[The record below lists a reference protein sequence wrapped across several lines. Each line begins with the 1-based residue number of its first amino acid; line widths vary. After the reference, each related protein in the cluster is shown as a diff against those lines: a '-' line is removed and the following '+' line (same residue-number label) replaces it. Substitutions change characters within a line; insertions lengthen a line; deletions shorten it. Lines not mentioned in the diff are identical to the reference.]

1 MYNYTSIHIEGTVV
15 TLRDAE
21 NSAASVNRL
30 PPELLA
36 YIFQVLQLL
45 LGWPQLPGRSGT
57 TPKAAATWIRVTWVC
72 RYWRCVA
79 LDCPTLSQT
88 PLQVK
93 LDDQDADLEAAVI
106 AIQPL
111 IHRVHRLELWTFD
124 QPPSSEAQLFC
135 CYYDRLSGSRPVDDE
150 LCFSPNHF
158 PSLRSLTL
166 RDAHPAWETFSLT
179 NLEVVIQLS
188 ATETG
193 PSVAATL
200 RLMKNSPHL
209 RIFKT
214 SYTELAPSLEPPH
227 DAYGTI
233 LLARLEALELV
244 GSPREVIYVLDRI
257 IVPSTCT
264 VNVKYIGDRHSGF
277 LSPIRSIYPY
287 QLAFQNLIPHYTA
300 LYLHFANHRIG
311 LYGMLDDGDRWTH
324 LEISGEPLTIG
335 TIVTEDTWTTLLG
348 AFASSPLTCIRIYCY
363 LDWNISYPMWIAL
376 FERFPLHTLQAS
388 FQYAPSSG
396 LPSLRN
402 LFDAL
407 RAPCSSTVRLLE
419 LHYLDIDAALT
430 DAIIDLLE
438 RRVATNMP
446 LDALR
451 FCGCYVEEPLDPQEF
466 KRRLAH
472 YVTAMFERHPFPVQC
487 EPDLL
492 VNGYLF
498 EDDHPLLVGSSESL
512 MTHTFR

>member
-1 MYNYTSIHIEGTVV
+1 MHIEGTVV

-21 NSAASVNRL
+21 KSAASVDRL
-30 PPELLA
+30 PLELLA

-79 LDCPTLSQT
+79 LDCPTLWASIVDSGWWKNTTWLTTFLERSGET

-93 LDDQDADLEAAVI
+93 LDDKDADLEAAVI
-106 AIQPL
+106 AIRPL
-111 IHRVHRLELWTFD
+111 IHRVRRLELWTFD
-124 QPPSSEAQLFC
+124 QPPSSVLAQFPGRFDVLKEAQLFC

-150 LCFSPNHF
+150 LCLSPSHF

-209 RIFKT
+209 RIFRT

-277 LSPIRSIYPY
+277 LSPIRSIFPY

-311 LYGMLDDGDRWTH
+311 LYGMHDDGDRWTY

-348 AFASSPLTCIRIYCY
+348 AFASSPLTCTRIYCY

-438 RRVATNMP
+438 RRVAMNMP

-472 YVTAMFERHPFPVQC
+472 YVTAMFERHPFPVQ
-487 EPDLL
+487 
-492 VNGYLF
+492 
-498 EDDHPLLVGSSESL
+498 
-512 MTHTFR
+512 